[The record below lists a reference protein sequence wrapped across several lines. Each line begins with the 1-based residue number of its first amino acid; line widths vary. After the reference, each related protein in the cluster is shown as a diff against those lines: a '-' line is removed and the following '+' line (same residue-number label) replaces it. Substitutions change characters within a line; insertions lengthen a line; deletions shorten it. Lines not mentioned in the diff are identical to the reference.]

1 MINISTSTAADIN
14 RHHQLAR
21 DHADSAIQHAIE
33 AGRLL
38 LHVKTQL
45 MHGEWRAW
53 LAANVNV
60 SERQAQRYMR
70 AATGRPPS
78 RRTKNDTVSDLPGP
92 PYQLT
97 VARQN
102 RLSSRWVQMEIPD
115 IQADLI

>member
-1 MINISTSTAADIN
+1 MINIATSTVSEIN

-21 DHADSAIQHAIE
+21 DHADSAVQHAIE

-53 LAANVNV
+53 LAANVDV

-70 AATGRPPS
+70 AVTGRPPS

-92 PYQLT
+92 QHRLT
-97 VARQN
+97 VVRHN